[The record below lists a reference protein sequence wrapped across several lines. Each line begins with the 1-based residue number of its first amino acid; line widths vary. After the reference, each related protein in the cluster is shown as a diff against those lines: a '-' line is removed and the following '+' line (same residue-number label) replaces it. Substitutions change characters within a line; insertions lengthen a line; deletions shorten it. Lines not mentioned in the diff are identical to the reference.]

1 MDAEEE
7 VYLNLNE
14 LAEGH
19 DYFHMN
25 GMTVSPD
32 HHFVAWL
39 ADTDGGERFILHVK
53 DLRSGTILESRI
65 HDLKWSLA
73 WAADSRTL
81 FYCKSDAAQRPY
93 KIFRWHIKHPTSSEV
108 EVLHE
113 PNERYFLHVSTT
125 RDHQWVLLGCH
136 SKQTST
142 VHAVDANEP
151 EKHPQ
156 LIRPRKDNV
165 EYHVGHR
172 KGEFYI
178 LHNDGAQNFMIV
190 KRDVT
195 ADHNA
200 EEIVVAHQE
209 DVYLTDIDLDQ
220 HLLVSERFNGLP
232 RRCVIELNHGT
243 SSHSNA

>member
-1 MDAEEE
+1 MVAFKKPMPQAPHAVVIIGITLAQKKAFPTPSIAEKGSVDAEEE

-113 PNERYFLHVSTT
+113 PNERYFLT
-125 RDHQWVLLGCH
+125 REYNTRPPVGAVGMPQQANVHRSRCGC
-136 SKQTST
+136 Q
-142 VHAVDANEP
+142 
-151 EKHPQ
+151 
-156 LIRPRKDNV
+156 
-165 EYHVGHR
+165 
-172 KGEFYI
+172 
-178 LHNDGAQNFMIV
+178 
-190 KRDVT
+190 
-195 ADHNA
+195 
-200 EEIVVAHQE
+200 
-209 DVYLTDIDLDQ
+209 
-220 HLLVSERFNGLP
+220 
-232 RRCVIELNHGT
+232 
-243 SSHSNA
+243 

>member
-1 MDAEEE
+1 MVAFKKPMPQAPHAVVIIGITLAQKKAFPTPSIAEKGSVDAEEE

-81 FYCKSDAAQRPY
+81 FIAKATQRSAHTRFFAGTLSIPLHPKLKSYTSRMNG
-93 KIFRWHIKHPTSSEV
+93 IFYT
-108 EVLHE
+108 
-113 PNERYFLHVSTT
+113 
-125 RDHQWVLLGCH
+125 
-136 SKQTST
+136 
-142 VHAVDANEP
+142 
-151 EKHPQ
+151 
-156 LIRPRKDNV
+156 
-165 EYHVGHR
+165 
-172 KGEFYI
+172 
-178 LHNDGAQNFMIV
+178 
-190 KRDVT
+190 
-195 ADHNA
+195 
-200 EEIVVAHQE
+200 
-209 DVYLTDIDLDQ
+209 
-220 HLLVSERFNGLP
+220 
-232 RRCVIELNHGT
+232 
-243 SSHSNA
+243 